1 MTNQDYRLQLT
12 FIRKTIELNDFQMF
26 FTMRD
31 LRNKTA
37 YKKFRS
43 TSADC
48 SGYLEREKSCKRL
61 MDTFRRA
68 YGLRGGKG
76 NKKEFYYFAVN
87 EAGVGEKHWL
97 SEDSGH
103 LHICVGWAKDSRYYS
118 NPRAYLDRFIE
129 LVNDKYSLRWASFC
143 CSLKNKNRKY
153 TIENK
158 ERVARYMGKA
168 ETGTLNGGNFSKE
181 PFWDGPI
188 QLPADR
194 DLVLDPLP
202 LM

>member
-1 MTNQDYRLQLT
+1 
-12 FIRKTIELNDFQMF
+12 
-26 FTMRD
+26 
-31 LRNKTA
+31 
-37 YKKFRS
+37 
-43 TSADC
+43 
-48 SGYLEREKSCKRL
+48 

-76 NKKEFYYFAVN
+76 HKKEFYYFAVH

-97 SEDSGH
+97 SEDSAH

-129 LVNDKYSLRWASFC
+129 LVNEKYSLRWASFC

-188 QLPADR
+188 QLPADSE
-194 DLVLDPLP
+194 LVLDPLP